1 MNNPIDKENMIEV
14 LRSFPQMAEDA
25 SKLGD
30 DVTFPKD
37 FIENITICGMGGS
50 GYNGDLL
57 KVYLHKLPIRIDV
70 IKDYDLPFYVS
81 KKSLFF
87 AMSYSGNTEETIS
100 AYRLAL
106 RRGCKVISL
115 SAGGKLKELAKMNNN
130 LHISIPGEIQPR
142 LSTPYQ
148 FVPLLNA
155 LSYSGIIEEHDQI
168 IKKCIFDLKNSSSR
182 IESAGKDVAMKL
194 KGKTPLIYSSSRMFC
209 LAEKWKTDINENAK
223 THAFYNVFPEFNHN
237 ELCAFE
243 NTGKDYHVIIISD
256 KEDSDKVKD
265 RIKTFKKTI
274 SQYKVDVTEIGI
286 AGDNMLT
293 KLLSGV
299 WMGLFLSYYLALE
312 YGRNPTPVN
321 IIEKFKKELPKV

>member
-1 MNNPIDKENMIEV
+1 MNNPTDKENMIEI
-14 LRSFPQMAEDA
+14 LRSFPKMIEDA
-25 SKLGD
+25 SSLGD

-37 FIENITICGMGGS
+37 FIDSIVVCGMGGS

-57 KVYLHKLPIRIDV
+57 KVYLQKLPMRIDV
-70 IKDYDLPFYVS
+70 IKDYDLPFHAQ
-81 KKSLFF
+81 KKTLLF
-87 AMSYSGNTEETIS
+87 ALSYSGNTEETIS

-115 SAGGKLKELAKMNNN
+115 SSGGKLKELAKMNSN
-130 LHISIPGEIQPR
+130 LHITVPGGVQPR

-148 FVPLLNA
+148 FIPLLNV
-155 LSYSGIIEEHDQI
+155 LSYSGIIEEQEHA
-168 IKKCIFDLKNSSSR
+168 IKKCISDLKNLSSK
-182 IESAGKDVAMKL
+182 IEENAKVLAGKL
-194 KGKTPLIYSSSRMFC
+194 KGKTPLIYSSTRMFC

-243 NTGKDYHVIIISD
+243 NTGKEYHVIIISD
-256 KEDSDKVKD
+256 KDDNEKVKD

-274 SQYKVDVTEIGI
+274 SSYKVDVTEIGLS
-286 AGDNMLT
+286 GDNMLT

-312 YGRNPTPVN
+312 YNRDPTPVN